1 MIAQSL
7 FYRFYALLSRMNFD
21 LIQNDRIKYIYL
33 VWVRSGKEILSSL
46 LTGHRRSLLLLF
58 TVLFLITTGC
68 SAVQHGF
75 SLSDGNCD
83 CTRSFFFLSQNHPR
97 GAKLALEG
105 DYAGA
110 QQVFKQQLDAAHF
123 EEACLIENNLGL
135 VAMLQ
140 NHPQKALQHLW
151 EAHSRCPNNSTIE
164 ENLKNLLSRIP
175 AS

>member
-1 MIAQSL
+1 M
-7 FYRFYALLSRMNFD
+7 
-21 LIQNDRIKYIYL
+21 
-33 VWVRSGKEILSSL
+33 
-46 LTGHRRSLLLLF
+46 
-58 TVLFLITTGC
+58 
-68 SAVQHGF
+68 
-75 SLSDGNCD
+75 
-83 CTRSFFFLSQNHPR
+83 
-97 GAKLALEG
+97 ALEG